1 MGSHSVQRASTVSVT
16 VLSNDCR
23 KVVAEAV
30 GGLGLA
36 VGCRLSSGPFLRSA
50 TYPRY
55 ELSLPLTGR
64 LPLSRGP
71 TIAPILGHSTRLRP
85 SLRARPTSLALLG
98 AAAALRPPARVRR
111 PQLTRRRLPA
121 YAPTCRHACAH
132 SSRRE
137 TLSLNLFPL
146 VRAEIMSV
154 TEFRTF
160 ATPSR
165 ESDETDI
172 RTFAMPSHDDQAP
185 DQHSKVQKRALRS
198 RRRGQISPVQS
209 CRSAMTVRVNG
220 WVSPSTRRVSSRVCW
235 YSAIARSR
243 SPACR

>member
-1 MGSHSVQRASTVSVT
+1 MQRASTVSVT

-30 GGLGLA
+30 GGLRSRRWLSALLRPVPTLRYVPGLRTSSRWR
-36 VGCRLSSGPFLRSA
+36 CRSPPA
-50 TYPRY
+50 A
-55 ELSLPLTGR
+55 
-64 LPLSRGP
+64 RGP
-71 TIAPILGHSTRLRP
+71 TFAALLGRSTRLRP

>member
-1 MGSHSVQRASTVSVT
+1 MQRASTVSVT

-36 VGCRLSSGPFLRSA
+36 VGFRLSYGPFLRSA
-50 TYPRY
+50 TYRAY
-55 ELSLPLTGR
+55 VRALAHAAGHLP
-64 LPLSRGP
+64 PLRSP
-71 TIAPILGHSTRLRP
+71 TIAPLLGHSTRLRP

-98 AAAALRPPARVRR
+98 AAATLRPPARVRR

-121 YAPTCRHACAH
+121 CALTCRHACAH

-146 VRAEIMSV
+146 VRTEIMHV
-154 TEFRTF
+154 AEFRTF

-172 RTFAMPSHDDQAP
+172 RTFGMPSRDDQAP

-209 CRSAMTVRVNG
+209 CRSAITVRVNG

-235 YSAIARSR
+235 
-243 SPACR
+243 